1 MVTEND
7 HLKERHIR
15 EAKRTKQ
22 ILWSVIYL
30 AIEDA
35 SCRPLPE
42 RPLAKSITAMRF
54 LTSNMDV
61 YLERLDV
68 DTNVFRRRLL
78 EMMYSEKS
86 NPRYT
91 DEQKRAFRHNYH
103 WWKTNKNNIT
113 DEDWERYHELEERD
127 L

>member
-68 DTNVFRRRLL
+68 DKDVFRRRLL
-78 EMMYSEKS
+78 ELMYSEKS
-86 NPRYT
+86 NSKYT
-91 DEQKRAFRHNYH
+91 DVRFDTIIVGGKQT
-103 WWKTNKNNIT
+103 KTI
-113 DEDWERYHELEERD
+113 
-127 L
+127 